1 MTKYLELLFRYKIR
15 FTLVGLLAPVV
26 LSGLMIVLFPSS
38 QAHASL
44 WVDTPN
50 YFGVSPTV
58 TSGWNQYLT
67 PSQNTADQMSQLIR
81 TGAFARQ
88 LDSQLVAS
96 GAFADQSERSDTMAT
111 VPIDLKA
118 GQSGSHLVIINY
130 TCRRAALCVK
140 VISATIDIYRQSLA
154 DQRQSQ
160 ATAAINFY
168 TGQLSQAERKLRA
181 DQDTLNR
188 YLNGHPTVHYA
199 DAPSIPELDAMIRA
213 VDADQLD
220 VQNLQG
226 KLDGI
231 KFQASAS
238 TDVNNSIFTV
248 VDPPTA
254 GGGRVSNLPKKQLAI
269 VWVGCLGAAIAWLA
283 ALAFLDRTA
292 RDPKEIERRL
302 QVPVVAQI
310 PIMSP
315 TERF

>member
-1 MTKYLELLFRYKIR
+1 VTKYLELLFRYKIR
-15 FTLVGLLAPVV
+15 FVLIGLLAPLV

-67 PSQNTADQMSQLIR
+67 PAQNTADQMGQLIR

-88 LDSQLVAS
+88 LDNQLVAS
-96 GAFADQSERSDTMAT
+96 GAYADPSDRSDTMANLAT
-111 VPIDLKA
+111 DLKVA
-118 GQSGSHLVIINY
+118 QSGSHLVIITY

-140 VISATIDIYRQSLA
+140 VISVTIDIYRQSLA
-154 DQRQSQ
+154 DQRQAQS
-160 ATAAINFY
+160 TAAINFY
-168 TGQLSQAERKLRA
+168 NGQLAEAQRKLKA

-188 YLNGHPTVHYA
+188 YTNSHPGLHFQ
-199 DAPSIPELDAMIRA
+199 DAPSVPEFQAMIQA
-213 VDADQLD
+213 VTTDQTD

-238 TDVNNSIFTV
+238 TDVNNAIFTV
-248 VDPPTA
+248 IDSPTA
-254 GGGRVSNLPKKQLAI
+254 GGGRISNLPKRQLAI
-269 VWVGCLGAAIAWLA
+269 VWVGCLGATIAWLVV
-283 ALAFLDRTA
+283 LAWLDRTA